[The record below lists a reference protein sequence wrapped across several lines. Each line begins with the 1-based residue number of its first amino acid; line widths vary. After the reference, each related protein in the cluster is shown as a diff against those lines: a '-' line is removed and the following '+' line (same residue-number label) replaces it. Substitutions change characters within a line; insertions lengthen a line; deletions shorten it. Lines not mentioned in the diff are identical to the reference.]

1 MMQTNAQNITTASMI
16 QYGFLALPIAFAGF
30 PIYIHAPDY
39 YASEF
44 GASLSSL
51 AAILLFLR
59 LIDAVQDPLIGTLS
73 DHYKNQRANIILV
86 AALCLALGFYLL
98 FTPSKN
104 INLQIWFFA
113 TVLLVTTAYSILVI
127 NLTAIGGIWS
137 SKKHQRTKIVMT
149 REALAL
155 IGLLLAVCLPPFLNT
170 KIAPQLSFQWMSL
183 LLLTLL
189 LAALSVFLNWYKK
202 NKTSIEQTKSS
213 STKLNPLGQLKSL
226 SQETRYFLSIY
237 GMSMLASSI
246 PAILIIFFVRDFLNL
261 PKFIGLFLIL
271 YFLTAAFA
279 MSFWAKLSQTLDNKK
294 QTWMI
299 AMALAIL
306 SFIWVLFLKPGDLY
320 AYSAIC
326 IISGFA
332 FGAELALPPS
342 ILADQIAEQKKQEES
357 AFLFSQLTL
366 LTKLTAALSTAIIF
380 PLLEFTGFHPS
391 KENDTNTLF
400 VLVICYGGIPC
411 LIKLGAIALLYFHP
425 QSERIK
431 ER

>member
-1 MMQTNAQNITTASMI
+1 MKQMNPQNITTSSML
-16 QYGFLALPIAFAGF
+16 QYGLLALPIAFAGF

-44 GASLSSL
+44 GTSLSSL
-51 AAILLFLR
+51 AAILLGLR
-59 LIDAVQDPLIGTLS
+59 LIDAIQDPLIGTLS
-73 DHYKNQRANIILV
+73 DHYKNQRSIIITL
-86 AALCLALGFYLL
+86 AALCLVIGFYLL
-98 FTPSKN
+98 FTPVN
-104 INLQIWFFA
+104 NVHLQIWFFA

-137 SKKHQRTKIVMT
+137 SSKHQRTKIVMI

-155 IGLLLAVCLPPFLNT
+155 IGLLLAVCLPPILNT
-170 KIAPQLSFQWMSL
+170 KMAPQSSFQWMSL
-183 LLLTLL
+183 LLLALIFVT
-189 LAALSVFLNWYKK
+189 LSVFIRWYQK
-202 NKTSIEQTKSS
+202 NKTLFETTKSNQTKRNLLKKFK
-213 STKLNPLGQLKSL
+213 TLN
-226 SQETRYFLSIY
+226 QETKYFLTIY
-237 GMSMLASSI
+237 GLSMLASSI

-261 PKFIGLFLIL
+261 PSFIGLFLLL
-271 YFLTAAFA
+271 YFLTAALA
-279 MSFWAKLSQTLDNKK
+279 MSFWAKLSQTLNNKK

-306 SFIWVLFLKPGDLY
+306 SFIWVLFLNPGDLY

-380 PLLEFTGFHPS
+380 PLLEFTGFQPS
-391 KENDTNTLF
+391 KPNDPDTLLF
-400 VLVICYGGIPC
+400 LVICYGGIPC